1 MDIPWDDLRLFLA
14 VAEGGSVSAA
24 ARRLRM
30 GQSTVSRRLQAIEHS
45 LGASLF
51 RRSVSGTALSATG
64 ERLLAP
70 ARKMAE
76 FAGEAGRAAEKRD
89 HSPRG
94 LVRIT
99 STPLI
104 SFQFLAPFAAHVARR
119 HSDLRL
125 EVLSTMSYLDL
136 HRGEAELALRL
147 QPPAHEDLVVVST
160 LRIPGAAFV
169 ARTLKAKLPAR
180 PKLADIPWIMWAPP
194 FDAMPP
200 NPLLRAKIPGLVPA
214 FSSDNILVNLAAAE
228 AGLGAIVLGRTKPRY
243 SRPNALVPLALDL
256 GPAADM
262 TLYLL
267 CTRSAL
273 DIARVRAVADLLV
286 AELKH
291 IAIV

>member
-1 MDIPWDDLRLFLA
+1 MDIAWDDLRLFLA
-14 VAEGGSVSAA
+14 VAESGSVSAG
-24 ARRLRM
+24 ARQLRM
-30 GQSTVSRRLQAIEHS
+30 GQSTVSRRLQLLEHA

-51 RRSVSGTALSATG
+51 RRSVAGATLTAAG
-64 ERLLAP
+64 ERLFEP

-76 FAGEAGRAAEKRD
+76 LAGEAGRAAETRD

-104 SFQFLAPFAAHVARR
+104 SFQLLAPFAAHVAKR
-119 HSDLRL
+119 HPGLRL

-147 QPPAHEDLVVVST
+147 QPPAQEDLVVVAS
-160 LRIPGAAFV
+160 LHIDGAAFV
-169 ARTLKAKLPAR
+169 SRALKAKLPPR
-180 PKLADIPWIMWAPP
+180 PKLGDIPWITWAPP

-200 NPLLRAKIPGLVPA
+200 NPMLRAKLPNMVPA

-228 AGLGAIVLGRTKPRY
+228 AGLGAILLGRTQPRFVRA
-243 SRPNALVPLALDL
+243 SSLVPLDLDL
-256 GPAADM
+256 GPGSGIG
-262 TLYLL
+262 LYLL

-273 DIARVRAVADLLV
+273 DLSRVRAVADLLV
-286 AELKH
+286 AEL
-291 IAIV
+291 AQVEQL

>member
-1 MDIPWDDLRLFLA
+1 
-14 VAEGGSVSAA
+14 
-24 ARRLRM
+24 LRM

-76 FAGEAGRAAEKRD
+76 FAGEAGRASEKRD

-104 SFQFLAPFAAHVARR
+104 SFQFLAPFAAQVARR

-200 NPLLRAKIPGLVPA
+200 NPLLRAKIPGLIPA